1 MRAGR
6 WGRDMLISRIFGT
19 YFSLLHFLLAYFFI
33 HLSPFFCLVYL
44 YLRLHTGMFVS
55 LFIICFFYFFINLF
69 FTLKMEV
76 F

>member
-33 HLSPFFCLVYL
+33 HLSPFFV
-44 YLRLHTGMFVS
+44 
-55 LFIICFFYFFINLF
+55 
-69 FTLKMEV
+69 
-76 F
+76 